1 MNCNSCGNQ
10 LFSTDQKYCAI
21 CGISFYPNSTPQ
33 VSASSQSQ
41 NPESDIEEFEYG
53 YYALGS
59 DLKCVRLWDGN
70 NWLGPVITDSKYSFE
85 VLALVDSLHSVP
97 PRYAGDSAT
106 GQVYTAER
114 GGTQTI
120 GSASPSVTN
129 SDFNWQESS
138 AKSSSTHSNQSQ
150 CVRCAAVNPFGS
162 QFCTKCAMPLNGIPG
177 APTYMPRMQSQAM
190 TLQNQ
195 FAWLL
200 ALTPIFYTVFDLIM
214 WQNFNVAPGNISWL
228 IYFGFNT
235 LLAKLDERELERCGV
250 DLQFWLGAFI
260 VPYYLWKRAKLT
272 DGNQAY
278 LIVWVVSMLVNLAF
292 IA

>member
-1 MNCNSCGNQ
+1 
-10 LFSTDQKYCAI
+10 
-21 CGISFYPNSTPQ
+21 
-33 VSASSQSQ
+33 
-41 NPESDIEEFEYG
+41 
-53 YYALGS
+53 
-59 DLKCVRLWDGN
+59 
-70 NWLGPVITDSKYSFE
+70 
-85 VLALVDSLHSVP
+85 
-97 PRYAGDSAT
+97 
-106 GQVYTAER
+106 
-114 GGTQTI
+114 
-120 GSASPSVTN
+120 
-129 SDFNWQESS
+129 
-138 AKSSSTHSNQSQ
+138 
-150 CVRCAAVNPFGS
+150 
-162 QFCTKCAMPLNGIPG
+162 
-177 APTYMPRMQSQAM
+177 MPRMQSQAM

-250 DLQFWLGAFI
+250 DIQFWLGAFI

-272 DGNQAY
+272 DGNQSY